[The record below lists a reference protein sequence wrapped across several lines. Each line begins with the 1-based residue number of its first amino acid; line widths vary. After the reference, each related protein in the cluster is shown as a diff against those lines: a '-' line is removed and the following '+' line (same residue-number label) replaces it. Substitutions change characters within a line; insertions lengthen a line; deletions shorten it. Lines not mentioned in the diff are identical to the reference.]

1 MFTPQV
7 FKTLAFRRYGDEHAR
22 YRRALRCITVS
33 EVFGYSLASFLA
45 GTLFQFS
52 GWRGCAALQLAC
64 SASTVILLGSLPVFW
79 EVAREVYGRSPARD
93 GVSAHDRE
101 AEVKAGPVHRS
112 ARSRSLLWLP
122 PSIRTPVVLVLMMQ
136 CINVMS
142 YSFEWKIFALFFQEV
157 YDWEPVWI
165 GVGQGAGDLIAAFLL
180 LGLALRQGCSVAAEE
195 KPPPRI
201 LSCCLPLPL
210 NISALLAFQIVLI
223 VLFVLPNFG
232 LAVTGQVLIGTSYVL
247 SSQALQEAL
256 AIYAAGHEALY
267 RQLAFL
273 NAFVYNGGTLVGSFT
288 SLVLYSASPRLPMYI
303 AAALLFPATCA
314 FTAYFCRRLRWAG
327 TGIHDGLAKM
337 EMVLAQAATPEEV
350 DRAERAAV

>member
-1 MFTPQV
+1 M
-7 FKTLAFRRYGDEHAR
+7 
-22 YRRALRCITVS
+22 
-33 EVFGYSLASFLA
+33 
-45 GTLFQFS
+45 
-52 GWRGCAALQLAC
+52 
-64 SASTVILLGSLPVFW
+64 
-79 EVAREVYGRSPARD
+79 
-93 GVSAHDRE
+93 
-101 AEVKAGPVHRS
+101 
-112 ARSRSLLWLP
+112 
-122 PSIRTPVVLVLMMQ
+122 
-136 CINVMS
+136 
-142 YSFEWKIFALFFQEV
+142 

-210 NISALLAFQIVLI
+210 NISALLAFQASGEELRLPSHNLPSLVHYHKSTPGARRKPSILLESHTLIMPTRQIVLI